1 MIFDLSKIE
10 FSRTDIQN
18 GIKLPTKLDEKLAHL
33 IGIHIG
39 DGHLRKTNY
48 DYTICY
54 NGHYINESMWYYHY
68 LSKLIQELFNKEV
81 TPTKGHNSIQI
92 VFFSKAIH
100 SFLNKIC
107 GIPIG
112 PKTNCDIPKIITESN
127 ADTKKAFLR
136 GLADTDFSLVFKNR
150 HKNVNYYPV
159 IDFQTSNKVLCD
171 SLVSLLEFMGF
182 DIYSNQRMKKRKDT
196 AYQSYY
202 FQINGI
208 KAFKKWMG
216 EIGFTNDNQLTK
228 VRVWKKFGFLPP
240 NTTINDRMAILK
252 GEKDIY
258 LINK

>member
-1 MIFDLSKIE
+1 MGSFKNQNIILFIFVLIASFLPYYAYSRKIFPFDNPIIYAASMLTSIVVIIGFMIFL
-10 FSRTDIQN
+10 N
-18 GIKLPTKLDEKLAHL
+18 
-33 IGIHIG
+33 
-39 DGHLRKTNY
+39 
-48 DYTICY
+48 
-54 NGHYINESMWYYHY
+54 
-68 LSKLIQELFNKEV
+68 
-81 TPTKGHNSIQI
+81 
-92 VFFSKAIH
+92 
-100 SFLNKIC
+100 LNKRM
-107 GIPIG
+107 GSQNQVAV
-112 PKTNCDIPKIITESN
+112 PKMLIDN